1 MTEGRFELS
10 GGYPL
15 RRTKRAAPGL
25 LQRLALLFLPILAVA
40 SFAVASPAKAALF
53 VAETF
58 TLGNGLQVVVLE
70 NHRAPVVLQM
80 IFYKAGSA
88 DAPPGKSGIAHFL
101 EHLMFKGT
109 PTVGEGELS
118 HRVALMG
125 GEDNAFTT
133 ADYTAFHQ
141 TVARDHLADIMR
153 LEADRMTHLML
164 AEGQVTSERAVIIE
178 ERRRDL
184 DSAMGKLDEMMTAS
198 LFLNHP
204 YRLPVLGWAHE
215 MAKLSRQDALDFYG
229 HWYAP
234 DNAIL
239 VIAGDVTAAEVR
251 PLAES
256 IYGPIPSRTV
266 PPRDRLMEPTAFAP
280 RQLVLRDPTGH
291 QALWMRRYLA
301 PPYRDPRTIR
311 YPLGLGDIRFDVGPD
326 AGGPQNGYAL
336 DVLAELLAGGATSRL
351 YRDLVVGKGIA
362 TGVDADYDGSYLDYG
377 RFTVTAVPPVGGD
390 MAKLGQAIDAA
401 LAQLLAKGVTG
412 AELSAAKGRLQ
423 VSAIKAR
430 DGLMGPAQFVG
441 TSLATGLS
449 LDEVQS
455 WADRIAAVTDADVMR
470 VARQVL
476 QANTSVTGELL
487 AGPVP

>member
-1 MTEGRFELS
+1 MVRVERRLPSEADEASSAQVL
-10 GGYPL
+10 L
-15 RRTKRAAPGL
+15 RIAVLA
-25 LQRLALLFLPILAVA
+25 RLALLFLPILAAA
-40 SFAVASPAKAALF
+40 SFAGASPARAALF
-53 VAETF
+53 TAETF
-58 TLGNGLQVVVLE
+58 TLGNGLQVVVVE

-109 PTVGEGELS
+109 PTVAEGEFS
-118 HRVALMG
+118 HRVSLMG

-141 TVARDHLADIMR
+141 TVARDHLAEIMR
-153 LEADRMTHLML
+153 LEADRMTHLVL

-184 DSAMGKLDEMMTAS
+184 DSAAGKLDEMMTAS

-229 HWYAP
+229 RWYAP

-251 PLAES
+251 PLAEF

-291 QALWMRRYLA
+291 QAFWMRRYLA
-301 PPYRDPRTIR
+301 PPYR
-311 YPLGLGDIRFDVGPD
+311 
-326 AGGPQNGYAL
+326 
-336 DVLAELLAGGATSRL
+336 E
-351 YRDLVVGKGIA
+351 
-362 TGVDADYDGSYLDYG
+362 
-377 RFTVTAVPPVGGD
+377 PP
-390 MAKLGQAIDAA
+390 
-401 LAQLLAKGVTG
+401 
-412 AELSAAKGRLQ
+412 
-423 VSAIKAR
+423 
-430 DGLMGPAQFVG
+430 
-441 TSLATGLS
+441 
-449 LDEVQS
+449 
-455 WADRIAAVTDADVMR
+455 ADR
-470 VARQVL
+470 L
-476 QANTSVTGELL
+476 SP
-487 AGPVP
+487 GPGRNSL

>member
-1 MTEGRFELS
+1 MS

-15 RRTKRAAPGL
+15 RRTKRAAPKVL
-25 LQRLALLFLPILAVA
+25 LRIAVLARLALLFLPILAAA
-40 SFAVASPAKAALF
+40 SFASTARAALF
-53 VAETF
+53 TAETF
-58 TLGNGLQVVVLE
+58 TLGNGLQVVVVE

-109 PTVGEGELS
+109 PTVAEGEFS
-118 HRVALMG
+118 HRVSLMG

-141 TVARDHLADIMR
+141 TVARDHLAEIMR
-153 LEADRMTHLML
+153 LEADRMTHLVL

-184 DSAMGKLDEMMTAS
+184 DSAAGKLDEMMTAS

-229 HWYAP
+229 RWYAP

-266 PPRDRLMEPTAFAP
+266 PVRDRLMEPTAFAP

-291 QALWMRRYLA
+291 QAFWMRRYLA
-301 PPYRDPRTIR
+301 PPYRDPPAEG
-311 YPLGLGDIRFDVGPD
+311 YSLGPGGIRFDEGPN
-326 AGGPQNGYAL
+326 ARGPRNGYAL

-351 YRDLVVGKGIA
+351 YRDLVIGKGLA
-362 TGVDADYDGSYLDYG
+362 TGVDANYDGSYLDYG
-377 RFTVTAVPPVGGD
+377 RFSVTAVPPVGGD
-390 MAKLGQAIDAA
+390 MAKLGQAVDAA
-401 LAQLLAKGVTG
+401 LALLLAKGVTP

-455 WADRIAAVTDADVMR
+455 WADKIAAVTDADVMQA
-470 VARQVL
+470 ARQVL
-476 QANTSVTGELL
+476 QLNTSVTGQLL
-487 AGPVP
+487 AGPMP

>member
-1 MTEGRFELS
+1 M
-10 GGYPL
+10 
-15 RRTKRAAPGL
+15 KRAAPRGL
-25 LQRLALLFLPILAVA
+25 ARLALLLLPVLAAA
-40 SFAVASPAKAALF
+40 SFAWVSSARAALF
-53 VAETF
+53 TAETF
-58 TLGNGLQVVVLE
+58 TLGNGLQVVVVE

-109 PTVGEGELS
+109 PTVGAGEFS
-118 HRVALMG
+118 HHVSLMG

-133 ADYTAFHQ
+133 EDYTAFHQ
-141 TVARDHLADIMR
+141 TVARDHLAEIMKM
-153 LEADRMTHLML
+153 EADRMTHLVL

-184 DSAMGKLDEMMTAS
+184 DSAVGKLDEMMTAS

-234 DNAIL
+234 NNAIL

-256 IYGPIPSRTV
+256 IYGPIPARAV

-291 QALWMRRYLA
+291 QAMWLRRYIA
-301 PPYRDPRTIR
+301 PPYRKPPAVG
-311 YPLGLGDIRFDVGPD
+311 YPLGPGGILFDEGPNA
-326 AGGPQNGYAL
+326 AGPGNGYAL
-336 DVLAELLAGGATSRL
+336 DVLAEILAGGATSRL
-351 YRDLVVGKGIA
+351 YRDLVIGQRIA
-362 TGVDADYDGSYLDYG
+362 TGVDANYDGSFLDYG
-377 RFTVTAVPPVGGD
+377 RFTLTAIPPVGGD
-390 MAKLGQAIDAA
+390 MAKLGAAVDAA
-401 LAQLLAKGVTG
+401 VALLLAKGVTP

-430 DGLMGPAQFVG
+430 DGLKGPAQFVG

-455 WADRIAAVTDADVMR
+455 WADKIAAVTDADVMR
-470 VARQVL
+470 AAREVL
-476 QANTSVTGELL
+476 QPNTSVTGQLL
-487 AGPVP
+487 AGPTP

>member
-1 MTEGRFELS
+1 MS

-25 LQRLALLFLPILAVA
+25 FQRLALLFLPLLAIGSLA
-40 SFAVASPAKAALF
+40 LASPARAALF
-53 VAETF
+53 TAETF
-58 TLGNGLQVVVLE
+58 TLSNGLQVVVVE

-109 PTVGEGELS
+109 PTVGEGEFS
-118 HRVALMG
+118 HRVSLMG

-141 TVARDHLADIMR
+141 TVARDHLAEIMR
-153 LEADRMTHLML
+153 LEADRMTHLVL

-184 DSAMGKLDEMMTAS
+184 DSAVGKLDEMMTAS

-229 HWYAP
+229 RWYAP

-301 PPYRDPRTIR
+301 PPYRDPATIH
-311 YPLGLGDIRFDVGPD
+311 YPLGLGDIRFD
-326 AGGPQNGYAL
+326 AGGPPNGYAL

-351 YRDLVVGKGIA
+351 YRDLVVGKRLA

-401 LAQLLAKGVTG
+401 LAQLLAKGVTP

-430 DGLMGPAQFVG
+430 DGLLGPAQFVG

-455 WADRIAAVTDADVMR
+455 WADKIAAVTDADVMR
-470 VARQVL
+470 AARQVL
-476 QANTSVTGELL
+476 QPNTSVTGELL